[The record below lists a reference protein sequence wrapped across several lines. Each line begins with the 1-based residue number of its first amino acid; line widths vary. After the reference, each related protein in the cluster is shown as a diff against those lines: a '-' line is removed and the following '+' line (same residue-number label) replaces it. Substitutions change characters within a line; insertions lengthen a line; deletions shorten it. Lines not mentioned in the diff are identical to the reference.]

1 MVFKPE
7 LFPVQ
12 HSRMWA
18 EELVSAWAIGLCRKW
33 GLTHMLPPPFCL
45 NELLCSMLR
54 SLLLLDFSGGQF
66 SPVIV
71 LRP

>member
-7 LFPVQ
+7 LFSVQ